1 MWLFRCS
8 EEPEHDTESGRALA
22 KAIMPFPGMVEM
34 RVVVKRI
41 DANDSVTE
49 LVQLI
54 NSVVGVKVSREVR
67 AAVCREMRAAV
78 CRESAR
84 REPKLENS
92 EEGSSLTELQMTG
105 NHTQKHATAQRQV
118 CDAGPAMCHGVC

>member
-34 RVVVKRI
+34 RVVVKQI
-41 DANDSVTE
+41 DGHDAVSD

-54 NSVVGVKVSREVR
+54 NSVVGVKVSRE
-67 AAVCREMRAAV
+67 MRAAV
-78 CRESAR
+78 CQESAR
-84 REPKLENS
+84 REPKWENS
-92 EEGSSLTELQMTG
+92 EKGSWLTELQMTG
-105 NHTQKHATAQRQV
+105 DHTQKHATAQRQV
-118 CDAGPAMCHGVC
+118 CDARPAMCHGVC

>member
-41 DANDSVTE
+41 DDHDAVTE
-49 LVQLI
+49 VVQLI
-54 NSVVGVKVSREVR
+54 NSVDGVKVSG
-67 AAVCREMRAAV
+67 EMRAAV
-78 CRESAR
+78 CRESAAVCRESAR
-84 REPKLENS
+84 RQAKWENS
-92 EEGSSLTELQMTG
+92 ER
-105 NHTQKHATAQRQV
+105 TAKR
-118 CDAGPAMCHGVC
+118 AA

>member
-22 KAIMPFPGMVEM
+22 KAIMTFPGMVEM

-41 DANDSVTE
+41 DAHDAVTE

-54 NSVVGVKVSREVR
+54 NSVVGVKVSREMR
-67 AAVCREMRAAV
+67 APVCREMRTPV

-84 REPKLENS
+84 REPKWENS
-92 EEGSSLTELQMTG
+92 ENELLVDG
-105 NHTQKHATAQRQV
+105 AANDR
-118 CDAGPAMCHGVC
+118 